1 MKKINK
7 SLVNKNPYAKQLTL
21 YVVDKTP
28 LQVFEATPKE
38 ISKTIRGLTKNQ
50 LQKSIKKGKWS
61 IAQIVAHLTDGEIVL
76 SYRFRKVISEPGS
89 KIEFYNQNKW
99 SENLHYEK
107 ADCKKKLALFSAIRK
122 ENVELLKS
130 LSSKEWKRFGM
141 HSERGKETIEKMLL
155 LYAGHDMNHL
165 KQIENTKSQIS
176 R

>member
-1 MKKINK
+1 MRKINK
-7 SLVNKNPYAKQLTL
+7 ASLKNNPYAKQLTL

-28 LQVFEATPKE
+28 LQVFESTPKE
-38 ISKTIRGLTKNQ
+38 IAKAIRGLAKNQ
-50 LQKSIKKGKWS
+50 LQKSPKKDKWS

-99 SENLHYEK
+99 SKNLHYEK
-107 ADCKKKLALFSAIRK
+107 ADCKKKLALFTAIRK

-165 KQIENTKSQIS
+165 KQIESIKSLFS